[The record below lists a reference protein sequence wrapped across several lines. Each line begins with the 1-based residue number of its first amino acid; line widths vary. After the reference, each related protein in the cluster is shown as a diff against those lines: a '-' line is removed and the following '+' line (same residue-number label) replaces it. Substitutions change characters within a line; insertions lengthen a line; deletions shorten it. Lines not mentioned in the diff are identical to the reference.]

1 MKRFRTH
8 SKATRQGGL
17 TLLEV
22 MITVA
27 LLSAVYLSLA
37 FITSETAKQTL
48 ALYGDART
56 LRRAHLAMERI
67 RYILAQGQAFS
78 GVVKDNGR
86 TFEFRNP
93 NLPAG
98 VISSFSHHDGKLF
111 YRADKNSGPV
121 APLQGIGL
129 IEDVVFDEETT
140 NTVRVTITTRQ
151 RYSWKL
157 SKPFRLQTEITLR
170 NVP

>member
-1 MKRFRTH
+1 MNCFRTKPNQ
-8 SKATRQGGL
+8 SRTRGL

-22 MITVA
+22 MMAVA
-27 LLSAVYLSLA
+27 LLSAVFLSVA
-37 FITSETAKQTL
+37 FISSETAKQTL
-48 ALYGDART
+48 SLYGDART
-56 LRRAHLAMERI
+56 LRRAHLAMERV

-78 GVVKDNGR
+78 GVVKDDGR

-93 NLPAG
+93 NMPAG
-98 VISSFSHHDGKLF
+98 ITSSFSFHDGKLF
-111 YRADKNSGPV
+111 YRSDKNSGPV

-129 IEDVVFDEETT
+129 IEDVVFDVETT
-140 NTVRVTITTRQ
+140 NTVRVTVTTRQ

-170 NVP
+170 NIP